1 MSLRGV
7 RAVCLALLVT
17 AFFLA
22 VALAR
27 RGGGERPG
35 SSSLLAWEEIEPA
48 RLF

>member
-1 MSLRGV
+1 MRGV

-22 VALAR
+22 VALGR
-27 RGGGERPG
+27 RGGGGERPG